1 MEAVKVFWSKLLVL
15 RTRIPSGIYHQSG
28 SVRRLTYTCTH
39 TFYAYCYLPVW
50 VSPASRRR
58 RTVQYQTTR
67 MHCIITNSL
76 VSSYLD
82 TQERNV
88 KVDLFADSLCPIW
101 KKRVWTWREPG
112 AESKHCLFNLLREI
126 LLNLTEHNSQQIKR
140 LAHIRFTEQFFFTW
154 INVAVGMIPQLLWI
168 QTLK

>member
-15 RTRIPSGIYHQSG
+15 RTRIPGGIYHQSG

-39 TFYAYCYLPVW
+39 AFYAYCYLPVW

-67 MHCIITNSL
+67 MHFIITNSL

-88 KVDLFADSLCPIW
+88 KVDLFAVHSVLSEKKGVNLKGAWGWVETLSIQSSQRNSL
-101 KKRVWTWREPG
+101 E
-112 AESKHCLFNLLREI
+112 
-126 LLNLTEHNSQQIKR
+126 LNRTQLSADKEAC
-140 LAHIRFTEQFFFTW
+140 AHKIHS
-154 INVAVGMIPQLLWI
+154 AVGMIPQLLCI